1 MERAGGGKTL
11 HHLNTVGIY
20 EMANS
25 GLKYVYPHCFV
36 VDDVSGSGEGN
47 GMVGCIGDS
56 YVVVF
61 DLKGN
66 ILGSMFLI
74 EAATERSNRGKN
86 APCEQRSHGR
96 KGERYGQCRLHDNH
110 EHLGRNHWVSFTPQ
124 HEIARIVSAMDCHDH
139 ILSTGR
145 RPALLR
151 DDDGRLLLV

>member
-1 MERAGGGKTL
+1 MWSGAGGGKTL

-74 EAATERSNRGKN
+74 EPPLNEVTVVKMHHVGREVTGGK
-86 APCEQRSHGR
+86 ASVTDSADYMIITSTWEGII
-96 KGERYGQCRLHDNH
+96 GYRLRHNMKLH
-110 EHLGRNHWVSFTPQ
+110 ESSPLW
-124 HEIARIVSAMDCHDH
+124 IAMI
-139 ILSTGR
+139 IFF
-145 RPALLR
+145 
-151 DDDGRLLLV
+151 LLVGVLLYCVMTMDDYY